1 MSLDTRVTRQPQRTA
16 PAPRS
21 RPEYQRRMRL
31 ADTLQVLC
39 IVSVAVVV
47 ALFLADGGAAKFTT
61 PADALT
67 SLGVL
72 TGLVGTDLLL
82 IMMLL
87 AARLPA
93 IDRAFG
99 HDSAMALHQSLGK
112 PALYL
117 ILAHAVLLVTGY
129 SLAGKVTVFA
139 EVWSM
144 LTQLPDMILAFVGL
158 GLLILVVVTSLIIVR
173 HRLPYEVWHVVHLLS
188 YVAVLAA
195 LPHQLSAGTLLVAG
209 SLQWFYWLALYAGVA
224 GSILVFRFILP
235 VVRSLRA
242 RLVVEGVDR
251 VAGGVVSIRLSG
263 RRLRSLKASSGQFF
277 IWRFWTPGLWWQA
290 HPFSLSAAPTGKALR
305 ITVRS
310 LGDGSSALAGLPTG
324 TRVSFEGPYGLF
336 TDRAR
341 TSPRIV
347 LVAAG
352 IGVAPIRSLL
362 ETATFLPGQATV
374 ILRSS
379 TVDDSYLAD
388 ELAELCRA
396 RGADFRI
403 IAGKR
408 PPGVNTWLPADA
420 VRKHVSLK
428 TLVPQLRE
436 ADVYICGPRR
446 WTDEVVRDARSAGL
460 PTRQIHFERFDW

>member
-1 MSLDTRVTRQPQRTA
+1 
-16 PAPRS
+16 
-21 RPEYQRRMRL
+21 MRL

-39 IVSVAVVV
+39 IVSVAVVI
-47 ALFLADGGAAKFTT
+47 ALFLADGGAARFAT

-72 TGLVGTDLLL
+72 AGLVGTDLLL

-87 AARLPA
+87 AARLPS

-117 ILAHAVLLVTGY
+117 ILGHAALLVVGY
-129 SLAGKVTVFA
+129 SLAGKISVFA
-139 EVWSM
+139 EVWRM
-144 LTQLPDMILAFVGL
+144 LTVLPDMLLAFIGL
-158 GLLILVVVTSLIIVR
+158 GLMVLVVVSSIVIVR
-173 HRLPYEVWHVVHLLS
+173 HRLPYEVWHIVHLLS

-195 LPHQLSAGTLLVAG
+195 LPHQPTVGALLAAG
-209 SLQWFYWLALYAGVA
+209 SLQWYYWLALYVGVA
-224 GSILVFRFILP
+224 GSILVFRFTVP
-235 VVRSLRA
+235 VVASLRA
-242 RLVVEGVDR
+242 RLRVEGVDQ
-251 VAGGVVSIRLSG
+251 VADGVVSIHLSG
-263 RRLRSLKASSGQFF
+263 HRLGRLQVSSGQFF
-277 IWRFWTPGLWWQA
+277 IWRFWTPGLWRQA
-290 HPFSLSAAPTGKALR
+290 HPFSLSAAPTDESLR

-310 LGDGSSALAGLPTG
+310 LGDASTALGGLRRG
-324 TRVSFEGPYGLF
+324 TWVSVEGPYGLF

-362 ETATFLPGQATV
+362 ESATFLPGQATV
-374 ILRSS
+374 ILRSH
-379 TVDDSYLAD
+379 TAADSYLAD

-396 RGADFRI
+396 RGAELRI

-408 PPGVNTWLPADA
+408 PPGVNSWRPADVVA
-420 VRKHVSLK
+420 ARVNL
-428 TLVPQLRE
+428 TGLVPQLRDS
-436 ADVYICGPRR
+436 DVYVCGPRR

-460 PTRQIHFERFDW
+460 PTRQIHCERFDW

>member
-1 MSLDTRVTRQPQRTA
+1 MSIDTRTTQRHHRSA
-16 PAPRS
+16 PAPLV
-21 RPEYQRRMRL
+21 RPDYRQRMRL

-39 IVSVAVVV
+39 IVSVALVV
-47 ALFLADGGAAKFTT
+47 ALFLDDGGAARFAT

-67 SLGVL
+67 SIGVL
-72 TGLVGTDLLL
+72 AGLVGTDLLL

-117 ILAHAVLLVTGY
+117 ILAHAVLLIVGY
-129 SLAGKVTVFA
+129 SLAGRVSVFA
-139 EVWSM
+139 EVWRM
-144 LTQLPDMILAFVGL
+144 LTVLPDMVLAFVGL
-158 GLLILVVVTSLIIVR
+158 GLLVLVVVSSIVIVR
-173 HRLPYEVWHVVHLLS
+173 HRLPYEVWHIVHLLS
-188 YVAVLAA
+188 YVAVLAS
-195 LPHQLSAGTLLVAG
+195 LPHQLTVGALLAAG
-209 SLQWFYWLALYAGVA
+209 SPQWFYWLALYVGVA
-224 GSILVFRFILP
+224 GSILVFRFIVP

-242 RLVVEGVDR
+242 RLRVEGVDR
-251 VAGGVVSIRLSG
+251 VADGVVSIRLSG
-263 RRLRSLKASSGQFF
+263 HNLRRLQAHSGQFF

-290 HPFSLSAAPTGKALR
+290 HPFSLSAAPTGTSLR

-310 LGDGSSALAGLPTG
+310 LGDASAALGGLRRG
-324 TRVSFEGPYGLF
+324 TRVSVEGPYGLF

-341 TSPRIV
+341 TSPRLV

-374 ILRSS
+374 ILRSH
-379 TVDDSYLAD
+379 TVGDSYLAD

-396 RGADFRI
+396 RGAEFRI

-408 PPGVNTWLPADA
+408 PPGVNSWLPAEA
-420 VRKHVSLK
+420 LAARVSLK
-428 TLVPQLRE
+428 TLVPHLRD
-436 ADVYICGPRR
+436 ADVYVCGPRR
-446 WTDEVVRDARSAGL
+446 WTDEVVRDARAAGL
-460 PTRQIHFERFDW
+460 PTRQIHCERFDW

>member
-1 MSLDTRVTRQPQRTA
+1 MSIDTRTTQRHQRSA
-16 PAPRS
+16 PAALV
-21 RPEYQRRMRL
+21 RPEYRRRMRL

-39 IVSVAVVV
+39 IVSVAVVI
-47 ALFLADGGAAKFTT
+47 ALFLADGGAARFAT

-72 TGLVGTDLLL
+72 AGLVGTDLLL
-82 IMMLL
+82 IMLLL
-87 AARLPA
+87 AARLPS

-117 ILAHAVLLVTGY
+117 ILAHAVLLVVGY
-129 SLAGKVTVFA
+129 SLAGKISVFA

-144 LTQLPDMILAFVGL
+144 LTVLPDMLLAFIGL
-158 GLLILVVVTSLIIVR
+158 GLLVLVVVSSIVIVR
-173 HRLPYEVWHVVHLLS
+173 HRLPYEVWHIVHLLS

-195 LPHQLSAGTLLVAG
+195 LPHQLTVGALLAAG
-209 SLQWFYWLALYAGVA
+209 SLQWYYWLALYVGVA
-224 GSILVFRFILP
+224 GSILVFRVIVP
-235 VVRSLRA
+235 VVASLRA
-242 RLVVEGVDR
+242 RLRVEGVDQ
-251 VAGGVVSIRLSG
+251 VADGVVSIRVSG
-263 RRLRSLKASSGQFF
+263 HRLGRLQAHSGQFF

-290 HPFSLSAAPTGKALR
+290 HPFSLSAAPTDESLR

-310 LGDGSSALAGLPTG
+310 LGDASTALGGLRRG
-324 TRVSFEGPYGLF
+324 TRVSVEGPYGLF

-352 IGVAPIRSLL
+352 IGAAPIRSLL
-362 ETATFLPGQATV
+362 ESATFLPGQATV
-374 ILRSS
+374 ILRSH
-379 TVDDSYLAD
+379 TAADSYLAD

-396 RGADFRI
+396 RGAELRI

-408 PPGVNTWLPADA
+408 PPGVNSWLPADA
-420 VRKHVSLK
+420 VAAQVNL
-428 TLVPQLRE
+428 TALVPQLRDS
-436 ADVYICGPRR
+436 DVYVCGPRR

-460 PTRQIHFERFDW
+460 ATRQIHFERFDW